1 MSLSDEQFQDLLV
14 RLSDAVVASTAAT
27 TALAGSQSN
36 FLRAAGSADANIA
49 TSLDTPLL
57 ISEQVEARAIDNTV
71 SDQHRNGRPASK
83 RDTRPAMPADF
94 VYSADD
100 TGYDSDD
107 PRHGTDWG
115 DGDDEWEQDRVD
127 SLQIWHRTRGRGIRA
142 LINTLPADG
151 YMNNASS
158 PVAAQRQYKAHPLTL
173 KGTLNEGD
181 VRKGETT
188 MGKFLAEKRWCN
200 EHGKAFNVKQ
210 FILHLS
216 TTHAVDLATFASY
229 PAYDNWF
236 QQNILPA

>member
-1 MSLSDEQFQDLLV
+1 MSTPEDIQDLLV
-14 RLSDAVVASTAAT
+14 RLSDAVIASTAAT

-36 FLRAAGSADANIA
+36 FLRAANGADANIA

-57 ISEQVEARAIDNTV
+57 DSEQVEARAIDNTV
-71 SDQHRNGRPASK
+71 SDKHRNGRPASK

-127 SLQIWHRTRGRGIRA
+127 SLQIWHRTRGRTIQA

-151 YMNNASS
+151 YMNPCSS

-173 KGTLNEGD
+173 K
-181 VRKGETT
+181 
-188 MGKFLAEKRWCN
+188 
-200 EHGKAFNVKQ
+200 
-210 FILHLS
+210 LS
-216 TTHAVDLATFASY
+216 LIH
-229 PAYDNWF
+229 
-236 QQNILPA
+236 I